1 MITEDGK
8 EYLGFICANLECRM
22 PVILGE
28 VSPSNL
34 DEFGR
39 LQLASRLEDIQA
51 TCPHCK
57 LQSGYTIKQFQRFQV
72 KSKGQLS

>member
-1 MITEDGK
+1 MITEDGR
-8 EYLGFICANLECRM
+8 EYLGVICANPDCGM

-28 VSPSNL
+28 VKPTDL

-39 LQLASRLEDIQA
+39 LQLASRLDNIQA
-51 TCPHCK
+51 TCPHCRI
-57 LQSGYTIKQFQRFQV
+57 QSGYSIKQFQRFQV